1 MTQREFFEAVR
12 DFEGMSEELKAKAID
27 LITALDNR
35 NANRAKKPTK
45 TQEANKPIIEAI
57 KGLLTSEP
65 TVASVIAN
73 KYNNE
78 KEEEAKITTNKASA
92 LLQRMDGVKSVK
104 VKVKGKGEQNGYF
117 VAE

>member
-12 DFEGMSEELKAKAID
+12 DFEGMSEELVTKANE
-27 LITALDNR
+27 LIKALDAR
-35 NANRAKKPTK
+35 NANRAKTPTK
-45 TQEANKPIIEAI
+45 TQIANKPIIEAI

-65 TVASVIAN
+65 TVASVIAD
-73 KYNNE
+73 KYNVG

-92 LLQRMDGVKSVK
+92 LLQRMDEVKSVK

-117 VAE
+117 IAE